1 MNFSTDSVI
10 RLTQQMLIVL
20 VAYLS
25 WTTVSADELTEQ
37 SAVFTA
43 LKKKNSFKILALDR
57 GIDSLEFHSLLQDR
71 LPVLTASIEPAVSTG
86 APKKDIVTRFDTT
99 TSIAYAEIYRMYP
112 VSSVES
118 QIGVK
123 QKLPGGGEITGAMKG
138 NVTNVNHSRSLGH
151 QSTYS
156 LSYSQP
162 LIKDA
167 FRFGE
172 LNHAITVAAIYSDQL
187 SLERKISLLNELSE
201 VRSLYW
207 DAYEKKSLLT
217 IYRNELRRA
226 EDLFQIEKTR
236 MRIGEGTVLDSIN
249 ADLNMLTAQQNVLD
263 ANIALEISISRLATD
278 LTLTPDTLWV
288 NDSCNVHVDD
298 LADDSTLLMLFEQFD
313 PKLQV
318 FQKITQRLCLEH
330 DKIRH
335 NIYPDLRLNAS
346 VYRDQRGDNF
356 FSDNGGYTSNAVIGL
371 LFSYS
376 IPVKKNLDL
385 QAKSR
390 YEFMKNEVNEK
401 QYRIDAKNQIRN
413 LRMSW
418 KQELS
423 RLTLMKQIVAVA
435 NQRLDIAQK
444 EYELGTIDRI
454 ELSDASDKVI
464 KSETDYLKSQI
475 EMKRLEVIV
484 DELTGTLF
492 QKFNIL
498 ID

>member
-1 MNFSTDSVI
+1 MLLK
-10 RLTQQMLIVL
+10 RLILLFL
-20 VAYLS
+20 VFLMGL
-25 WTTVSADELTEQ
+25 VSADELTEQ
-37 SAVFTA
+37 NALFTA
-43 LKKKNSFKILALDR
+43 LKKKNSFKLLAFDR
-57 GIDSLEFHSLLQDR
+57 SIDSLELHSLLQDR
-71 LPVLTASIEPAVSTG
+71 LPVVTASIEPTVSTG
-86 APKKDIVTRFDTT
+86 KPDKNVTTYYDGSSVQSDT
-99 TSIAYAEIYRMYP
+99 SLLFP
-112 VSSVES
+112 VSSLLSRIE
-118 QIGVK
+118 VK
-123 QKLPGGGEITGAMKG
+123 QKLPGGGEIGGAMEG
-138 NVTNVNHSRSLGH
+138 NVTNVNHTRTLGH
-151 QSTYS
+151 QSAYS
-156 LSYSQP
+156 LNYSQP
-162 LIKDA
+162 LLKNA
-167 FRFGE
+167 FKFGE

-187 SLERKISLLNELSE
+187 SFERKRLLLKELSE
-201 VRSLYW
+201 IRTLFW

-226 EDLFQIEKTR
+226 EDLFQIEKAR

-249 ADLNMLTAQQNVLD
+249 ADLGMLTAQQNVLD
-263 ANIALEISISRLATD
+263 ANIAMEISVSQIASQ
-278 LTLTPDTLWV
+278 LTLSPDTLWV
-288 NDSCNVHVDD
+288 NDSCNLTVDD
-298 LADDSTLLMLFEQFD
+298 LPDDSTLLMLFEQFD
-313 PKLQV
+313 PNLQV
-318 FQKITQRLCLEH
+318 FQKITQRLCIEH
-330 DKIRH
+330 EKIRH
-335 NIYPDLRLNAS
+335 NIYPDLQLKAS
-346 VYRDQRGDNF
+346 LRRDQKGDNF

-413 LRMSW
+413 LKMSW

-423 RLTLMKQIVAVA
+423 RLGLMKQIVAVA
-435 NQRLDIAQK
+435 RQRLQIAQR

-454 ELSDASDKVI
+454 ELSDASDKLI

-475 EMKRLEVIV
+475 EMKRLEVII

>member
-1 MNFSTDSVI
+1 MLLKRLILIMLSFSI
-10 RLTQQMLIVL
+10 GI
-20 VAYLS
+20 A
-25 WTTVSADELTEQ
+25 SADELTEQ
-37 SAVFTA
+37 SAIFTA
-43 LKKKNSFKILALDR
+43 LKKKNTFKLLAFDR
-57 GIDSLEFHSLLQDR
+57 SIDSLEFHSLLQNR
-71 LPVLTASIEPAVSTG
+71 LPELTVSMEPTVSTG
-86 APKKDIVTRFDTT
+86 IPKNDTITRFDTT
-99 TSIAYAEIYRMYP
+99 TKTAYTEIYRINP
-112 VSSVES
+112 VSAVSS
-118 QIGVK
+118 QIAIK
-123 QKLPGGGEITGAMKG
+123 QKLPGGGELSGAMKG
-138 NVTNVNHSRSLGH
+138 NITNVNHTRTLGH
-151 QSTYS
+151 ESTYS

-167 FRFGE
+167 FRYGE

-187 SLERKISLLNELSE
+187 SFERKRALLEELSE
-201 VRSLYW
+201 IRTLFW
-207 DAYEKKSLLT
+207 DAYEKKSLLA

-236 MRIGEGTVLDSIN
+236 MRIGDGTVLDSIN
-249 ADLNMLTAQQNVLD
+249 ADLDMLTAQQNVLD
-263 ANIALEISISRLATD
+263 ANIAMENSISRLATQ

-298 LADDSTLLMLFEQFD
+298 LADDSTLLLLFEQFD

-318 FQKITQRLCLEH
+318 FQKITQRLCFEH

-346 VYRDQRGDNF
+346 VQRNQRGDNF

-390 YEFMKNEVNEK
+390 YEFMKNEINEK

-418 KQELS
+418 KQELG
-423 RLTLMKQIVAVA
+423 RLALMKQIVAVA
-435 NQRLDIAQK
+435 RQRLQIAQR

-454 ELSDASDKVI
+454 ELTDASDKLI

>member
-1 MNFSTDSVI
+1 M
-10 RLTQQMLIVL
+10 
-20 VAYLS
+20 
-25 WTTVSADELTEQ
+25 SADELTES

-57 GIDSLEFHSLLQDR
+57 SIDSLDIHSLLQDR
-71 LPVLTASIEPAVSTG
+71 LPVVTVSMEPTVSTG
-86 APKKDIVTRFDTT
+86 IPQNDTITRFDTT
-99 TSIAYAEIYRMYP
+99 TKTAYTEIYRINP
-112 VSSVES
+112 VSSVAS
-118 QIGVK
+118 QIAIK
-123 QKLPGGGEITGAMKG
+123 QKLPGGGEITGAMEG
-138 NVTNVNHSRSLGH
+138 AVTNVNHSRSLGH
-151 QSTYS
+151 KSTYS
-156 LSYSQP
+156 LSYTQP
-162 LIKDA
+162 LLKDA
-167 FRFGE
+167 FRYGE
-172 LNHAITVAAIYSDQL
+172 LNHAITIAAIHSNQL
-187 SLERKISLLNELSE
+187 SLERKNSLLSELSE
-201 VRSLYW
+201 IRSLYW

-236 MRIGEGTVLDSIN
+236 MRIGEGTVLDSIKAN
-249 ADLNMLTAQQNVLD
+249 LDMLTAQQNVLD
-263 ANIALEISISRLATD
+263 ANIAMEISISRLASE

-288 NDSCNVHVDD
+288 NDSCDVHVDD
-298 LADDSTLLMLFEQFD
+298 LADDSTLFMLFEQFD

-318 FQKITQRLCLEH
+318 YQKITQRLCLEH
-330 DKIRH
+330 EKIRH

-346 VYRDQRGDNF
+346 IYRDQRGDNF
-356 FSDNGGYTSNAVIGL
+356 FSGNYGYSSNAVIGL

-390 YEFMKNEVNEK
+390 YEFMKNEINEK
-401 QYRIDAKNQIRN
+401 QYRIEAKNQIRN

-423 RLTLMKQIVAVA
+423 RLALMKQIVAVA
-435 NQRLDIAQK
+435 RQRLQIAQR

-454 ELSDASDKVI
+454 ELSDANDKLI